1 MPEEPGDW
9 APAVFE
15 EHGRHLLAVLREHFE
30 SIRQVPVT
38 VPRDTGDLSASLRA
52 ELPEH
57 GVDFERVLA
66 DTRELVV
73 PYLVHWNH
81 PSFHGYFSNSAS
93 FPGILAETMTAA
105 LNVNAMLWKSG
116 PAASALERVV
126 LGWVAEMAGYPAEA
140 DAVLVNGA
148 SLATL
153 YALAA
158 ARDAALG
165 PSVRVEGLAGRDL
178 PVLRLY
184 TSDQAHSSVDKAAI
198 TLGFGLANL
207 VKVPTDERYRMRP
220 EALEAAIRDDLAAG
234 FKPVAV
240 VATAGTTSVGAADP
254 IPAIAGVC
262 ERTGVWL
269 HVDAAFGGFWR
280 LAPSLADHVEDVS
293 RADSLVVNP
302 HKCLYIPME
311 ATALH
316 CRRRGALADTFR
328 LVAEYLTSAQDEHT
342 VDYMNLT
349 PQLGRSFR
357 ALKLWWVIRTFGR
370 AGLARRLEHSVEL
383 ANWLR
388 EAVTAE
394 PLWHCPVDSIYP
406 LVCLRFEPDAGRE
419 ARDRLNAEIV
429 EELNASGEAFVSHTV
444 LDDGYVIRVSIGNI
458 HTTRADVERLWRAL
472 REIAARR
479 FSLPRAA

>member
-1 MPEEPGDW
+1 MSEEPGDW
-9 APAVFE
+9 QPAQFE
-15 EHGRHLLAVLREHFE
+15 EHGRQLLAVLREHFD

-38 VPRDTGDLSASLRA
+38 VPRDTGDLSASLQA
-52 ELPEH
+52 GLPEH
-57 GVDFERVLA
+57 GVDFDRVLT
-66 DTRELVV
+66 DTRELVL

-126 LGWVAEMAGYPAEA
+126 LGWIAEMAGYPAEA

-207 VKVPTDERYRMRP
+207 VKVPSDEQYRMRP
-220 EALEAAIRDDLAAG
+220 EALEAAILEDLAAG

-240 VATAGTTSVGAADP
+240 VATVGTTSVGAADP
-254 IPAIAGVC
+254 LPAIADVC
-262 ERTGVWL
+262 ERNGVWL

-280 LAPSLADHVEDVS
+280 LAPSLAGQVEDLTY
-293 RADSLVVNP
+293 ADSLVVNP

-316 CRRRGALADTFR
+316 CKRRGALADTFR

-370 AGLARRLEHSVEL
+370 AGLAERLEHSVEL
-383 ANWLR
+383 ASRLR
-388 EAVTAE
+388 EAVAAE
-394 PLWHCPVDSIYP
+394 PLWRCPVDSIYP
-406 LVCLRFEPDAGRE
+406 LVCLRFEPSTDRE
-419 ARDRLNAEIV
+419 VCNRLNAEIV
-429 EELNASGEAFVSHTV
+429 EELNASGEAFISHTV
-444 LDDGYVIRVSIGNI
+444 IDDGYVIRVSIGNI

-472 REIAARR
+472 REIAARV
-479 FSLPRAA
+479 SSPRAA